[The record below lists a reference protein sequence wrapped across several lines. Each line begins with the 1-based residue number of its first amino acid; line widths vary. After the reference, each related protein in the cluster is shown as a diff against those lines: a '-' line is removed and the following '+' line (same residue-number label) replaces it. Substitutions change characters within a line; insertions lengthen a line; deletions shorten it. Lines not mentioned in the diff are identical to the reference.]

1 MGEQS
6 SPPRA
11 DNTIRIRCAARV
23 KLIQVG
29 IIYLLSKSERK
40 ISAELTSL
48 FFSAKINNM
57 SITYQPKKR
66 KRKKVHGF
74 LKRKRTKG
82 GRRVLR
88 KRMKKGR
95 WKLTV

>member
-1 MGEQS
+1 MISKIKGK
-6 SPPRA
+6 PPIFV
-11 DNTIRIRCAARV
+11 N
-23 KLIQVG
+23 KVG
-29 IIYLLSKSERK
+29 KK
-40 ISAELTSL
+40 CELTL
-48 FFSAKINNM
+48 LIFLAKINNM